1 MLTAHERKQLIAQWN
16 HDQLVAEWRRQRT
29 EAFVGVIRR
38 AVGTLFGTVKRRSIA
53 VGSFAATRSPEEPRP
68 GAAAT

>member
-1 MLTAHERKQLIAQWN
+1 MLTAHEREKLIAQWN

-38 AVGTLFGTVKRRSIA
+38 AVGTLSSAIKRSSTR
-53 VGSFAATRSPEEPRP
+53 VESFAATSSAEEPRP
-68 GAAAT
+68 GAAGT